1 MSVTATP
8 TVGPD
13 TSSSASGMSF
23 ANTIQI
29 IAPAASQPEPD
40 GQERIEHEHE
50 QEGRQ
55 GHDWLRQA
63 REDAPPRRRPDR
75 RAARHEPEAD
85 GEALRNVVHRNRG
98 GNEEAEL
105 LPAPE
110 GAPHAHP
117 SANEWAVI
125 TPRMSNAFRAS
136 PPARSAT
143 SCAPCRLIIVLA
155 GTMSP
160 SSTSTPRSTRAS
172 LIADPSTMRLWL
184 AASCVEPPGDTRTA
198 YTSPNASHCRA
209 RVPQNND
216 DGHHRAPGIIPPSVT
231 NIL

>member
-1 MSVTATP
+1 
-8 TVGPD
+8 
-13 TSSSASGMSF
+13 MSF

-50 QEGRQ
+50 
-55 GHDWLRQA
+55 
-63 REDAPPRRRPDR
+63 
-75 RAARHEPEAD
+75 AD

-105 LPAPE
+105 FPTPE

-125 TPRMSNAFRAS
+125 TPR
-136 PPARSAT
+136 
-143 SCAPCRLIIVLA
+143 
-155 GTMSP
+155 
-160 SSTSTPRSTRAS
+160 
-172 LIADPSTMRLWL
+172 MRLWL

>member
-1 MSVTATP
+1 MKVSVTATP

-50 QEGRQ
+50 
-55 GHDWLRQA
+55 
-63 REDAPPRRRPDR
+63 
-75 RAARHEPEAD
+75 AD

-98 GNEEAEL
+98 GNEEAEP
-105 LPAPE
+105 LPTPE

-143 SCAPCRLIIVLA
+143 SCAPCRLII
-155 GTMSP
+155 G
-160 SSTSTPRSTRAS
+160 RY
-172 LIADPSTMRLWL
+172 D
-184 AASCVEPPGDTRTA
+184 EPEFDEHPEKHPGVT
-198 YTSPNASHCRA
+198 
-209 RVPQNND
+209 
-216 DGHHRAPGIIPPSVT
+216 HR
-231 NIL
+231 